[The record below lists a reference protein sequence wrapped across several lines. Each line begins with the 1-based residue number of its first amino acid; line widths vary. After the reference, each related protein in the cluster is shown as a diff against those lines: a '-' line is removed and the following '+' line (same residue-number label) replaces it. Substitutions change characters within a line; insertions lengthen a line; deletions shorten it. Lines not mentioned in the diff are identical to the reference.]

1 MNSFTNFVAKN
12 TMPVF
17 LIFLTVTGCINSS
30 NLNSNYN
37 DDSTTDV
44 NWSLI
49 DSIDINQINSDLVN
63 GKPTVDIGIYFPSN
77 LDSTFTKVTFN
88 KMIESFL
95 FAKEIFK
102 PTDVQLNLLFAKT
115 GNINSKYLSIQANEV
130 PGIPDTEYVNLYEN
144 SKRHPSIPTTH
155 AINAFKSIVEK
166 DINNSRTIYL
176 IALQDVFY
184 PFLTLAEGRNWMMKT
199 VRTGGL
205 SFPSYS
211 YVDQIPKELRGV
223 ITITNLSTEE
233 RFRKTIAH
241 ELGHKLIN
249 VSHEY
254 NDVNPGFEVF
264 AEGGLMLYG
273 SGEDI
278 PSGKEGRWHLERL
291 HLSPYL
297 YKVDESGNKIWNDDY
312 KEAGHY
318 YDPIYDNYVI
328 HFLPE
333 PPINDDW

>member
-1 MNSFTNFVAKN
+1 MESIKN
-12 TMPVF
+12 LVINKTMPVLLMF
-17 LIFLTVTGCINSS
+17 LMAMGCTNSS
-30 NLNSNYN
+30 NTFNYN
-37 DDSTTDV
+37 ADSTPIV
-44 NWSLI
+44 NWSQI
-49 DSIDINQINSDLVN
+49 DSIDINEINSDLVK

-88 KMIESFL
+88 KMIESFF

-102 PTDVQLNLLFAKT
+102 PTGVQLNLIFAKT
-115 GNINSKYLSIQANEV
+115 GNINSSYLSIQANEV
-130 PGIPDTEYVNLYEN
+130 PGIPDTEYVNLYDN
-144 SKRHPSIPTTH
+144 SRRHPSIPTNH
-155 AINAFKSIVEK
+155 AINAFRSIIEE

-176 IALQDVFY
+176 VALQDVFY
-184 PFLTLAEGRNWMMKT
+184 PYLTLAEGRNWMMKT

-211 YVDQIPKELRGV
+211 YIDQIPKDLRGI
-223 ITITNLSTEE
+223 ITITNLSTED
-233 RFRKTIAH
+233 RYRKTIAH

-254 NDVNPGFEVF
+254 NDINPGFEVF

-278 PSGKEGRWHLERL
+278 PTGKEGRWHLERL
-291 HLSPYL
+291 LLSPYL
-297 YKVDESGNKIWNDDY
+297 YKVDERGNKIWNNDY

-333 PPINDDW
+333 PQINDDW

>member
-1 MNSFTNFVAKN
+1 MKSIKNFLNNK
-12 TMPVF
+12 TMPVLLMF
-17 LIFLTVTGCINSS
+17 LMATGCTNSS
-30 NLNSNYN
+30 NTFNYN
-37 DDSTTDV
+37 ADSTPIV
-44 NWSLI
+44 NWSRI
-49 DSIDINQINSDLVN
+49 DSIDINEINSDLVK

-88 KMIESFL
+88 KMIESFF

-102 PTDVQLNLLFAKT
+102 PTGVQLNLIFAKT
-115 GNINSKYLSIQANEV
+115 GNINSSYLSIQANEV
-130 PGIPDTEYVNLYEN
+130 PGIPDTEYVNLYDN
-144 SKRHPSIPTTH
+144 SRRHPSIPTNH
-155 AINAFKSIVEK
+155 AINAFRSIIEE

-176 IALQDVFY
+176 VALQDVFY
-184 PFLTLAEGRNWMMKT
+184 PYLTLAEGRNWMMKT

-211 YVDQIPKELRGV
+211 YIDQIPKDLRGI
-223 ITITNLSTEE
+223 ITITNLSTED
-233 RFRKTIAH
+233 RYRKTIAH

-254 NDVNPGFEVF
+254 NDINPGFEVF

-278 PSGKEGRWHLERL
+278 PTGKEGRWHLERL
-291 HLSPYL
+291 LLSPYL
-297 YKVDESGNKIWNDDY
+297 YKVDERGNKIWNNDY

-333 PPINDDW
+333 PQINDDW

>member
-1 MNSFTNFVAKN
+1 MKSIKKLVINK
-12 TMPVF
+12 TMPALLMF
-17 LIFLTVTGCINSS
+17 LMATGCTNSS
-30 NLNSNYN
+30 NTFNYN
-37 DDSTTDV
+37 ADSTPIV
-44 NWSLI
+44 NWSRI
-49 DSIDINQINSDLVN
+49 DSIDINEINSDLVK

-88 KMIESFL
+88 KMIESFF

-102 PTDVQLNLLFAKT
+102 PTGVQLNLIFTKT
-115 GNINSKYLSIQANEV
+115 GNINSSYLSIQANEV
-130 PGIPDTEYVNLYEN
+130 PGIPDTEYVNLYDN
-144 SKRHPSIPTTH
+144 SRRHPSIPTNH
-155 AINAFKSIVEK
+155 AINAFRSIIEE

-184 PFLTLAEGRNWMMKT
+184 PYLTLAEGRNWMMKT

-211 YVDQIPKELRGV
+211 YIDQIPKDLRGI
-223 ITITNLSTEE
+223 ITITNLSTED
-233 RFRKTIAH
+233 RYRKTIAH

-254 NDVNPGFEVF
+254 NDINPGFEVF

-278 PSGKEGRWHLERL
+278 PTGKEGRWHLERL
-291 HLSPYL
+291 LLSPYL
-297 YKVDESGNKIWNDDY
+297 YKVDERGNKIWNNDY

-333 PPINDDW
+333 PQINDDW

>member
-1 MNSFTNFVAKN
+1 MKSIKNFLNNK
-12 TMPVF
+12 TMPVLLMF
-17 LIFLTVTGCINSS
+17 LMATGCTNSS
-30 NLNSNYN
+30 NTFNYN
-37 DDSTTDV
+37 ADSTPIV
-44 NWSLI
+44 NWSRI
-49 DSIDINQINSDLVN
+49 DSIDINEINSDLVK

-88 KMIESFL
+88 KMIESFF

-102 PTDVQLNLLFAKT
+102 PTGVQLNLIFAKT
-115 GNINSKYLSIQANEV
+115 GNINSSYLSIQANEV
-130 PGIPDTEYVNLYEN
+130 PGIPDTEYVNLYDN
-144 SKRHPSIPTTH
+144 SRRHPSIPTNH
-155 AINAFKSIVEK
+155 AINAFRSIIEE

-176 IALQDVFY
+176 VALQDVFY
-184 PFLTLAEGRNWMMKT
+184 PYLTLAEGRNWMMKT

-211 YVDQIPKELRGV
+211 YIDQIPKDLRGI
-223 ITITNLSTEE
+223 ITITNLSTED
-233 RFRKTIAH
+233 RYRKTIAH

-254 NDVNPGFEVF
+254 NDINPGFEVF

-278 PSGKEGRWHLERL
+278 PTGKEGRWHLERL
-291 HLSPYL
+291 QLSPYL
-297 YKVDESGNKIWNDDY
+297 YKVDDRGNKIWNNDY

-333 PPINDDW
+333 PQINDDW

>member
-1 MNSFTNFVAKN
+1 MKSIKN
-12 TMPVF
+12 F
-17 LIFLTVTGCINSS
+17 LINKAMSVLLMFLMATGCTNSS
-30 NLNSNYN
+30 NTFNYN
-37 DDSTTDV
+37 ADSTPIV
-44 NWSLI
+44 NWSRI
-49 DSIDINQINSDLVN
+49 DSIDINEINSDLVK

-88 KMIESFL
+88 KMIESFF

-102 PTDVQLNLLFAKT
+102 PTGVQLNLIFAKT
-115 GNINSKYLSIQANEV
+115 GNINSSYLSIQANEV
-130 PGIPDTEYVNLYEN
+130 PGIPDTEYVNLYDN
-144 SKRHPSIPTTH
+144 SRRHPSIPTNH
-155 AINAFKSIVEK
+155 AINAFRSIIEE

-184 PFLTLAEGRNWMMKT
+184 PYLTLAEGRNWMMKT

-211 YVDQIPKELRGV
+211 YIDQIPKDLRGI
-223 ITITNLSTEE
+223 ITITNLSRED
-233 RFRKTIAH
+233 RYRKTIAH

-254 NDVNPGFEVF
+254 NDINPGFEVF

-278 PSGKEGRWHLERL
+278 PTGKEGRWHLERL
-291 HLSPYL
+291 QLSPYL
-297 YKVDESGNKIWNDDY
+297 YKVDDRGNKIWNNDY

-333 PPINDDW
+333 PQINDDW

>member
-1 MNSFTNFVAKN
+1 
-12 TMPVF
+12 
-17 LIFLTVTGCINSS
+17 LI
-30 NLNSNYN
+30 
-37 DDSTTDV
+37 
-44 NWSLI
+44 
-49 DSIDINQINSDLVN
+49 
-63 GKPTVDIGIYFPSN
+63 
-77 LDSTFTKVTFN
+77 
-88 KMIESFL
+88 
-95 FAKEIFK
+95 
-102 PTDVQLNLLFAKT
+102 FAKT
-115 GNINSKYLSIQANEV
+115 GNINSSYLSIQANEV
-130 PGIPDTEYVNLYEN
+130 PGIPDTEYVNLYDN
-144 SKRHPSIPTTH
+144 SRRHPSIPTNH
-155 AINAFKSIVEK
+155 AINAFRSIIEE

-184 PFLTLAEGRNWMMKT
+184 PYLTLAEGRNWMMKT

-211 YVDQIPKELRGV
+211 YIDQIPKDLRGI
-223 ITITNLSTEE
+223 ITITNLSTED
-233 RFRKTIAH
+233 RYRKTIAH

-254 NDVNPGFEVF
+254 NDINPGFEVF

-278 PSGKEGRWHLERL
+278 PTGKEGRWHLERL
-291 HLSPYL
+291 LLSPYL
-297 YKVDESGNKIWNDDY
+297 YKVDERGNKIWNNDY

-333 PPINDDW
+333 PQINDDW

>member
-1 MNSFTNFVAKN
+1 MKSIKN
-12 TMPVF
+12 F
-17 LIFLTVTGCINSS
+17 LINKAMSVLLMFLMATGCTNSS
-30 NLNSNYN
+30 NTFNYN
-37 DDSTTDV
+37 ADSTPIV
-44 NWSLI
+44 NWSRI
-49 DSIDINQINSDLVN
+49 DSIDINEINSDLVK

-88 KMIESFL
+88 KMIESFF

-102 PTDVQLNLLFAKT
+102 PTGVQLNLIFAKT
-115 GNINSKYLSIQANEV
+115 GNINSSYLSIQANEV
-130 PGIPDTEYVNLYEN
+130 PGIPDTEYVNLYDN
-144 SKRHPSIPTTH
+144 SRRHPSIPTNH
-155 AINAFKSIVEK
+155 AINAFRSIIEEDV
-166 DINNSRTIYL
+166 NNSRTIYL

-184 PFLTLAEGRNWMMKT
+184 PYLTLAEGRNWMMKT

-211 YVDQIPKELRGV
+211 YIDQIPKDLRGI
-223 ITITNLSTEE
+223 ITITNLSTED
-233 RFRKTIAH
+233 RYRKTIAH

-254 NDVNPGFEVF
+254 NDINPGFEVF

-278 PSGKEGRWHLERL
+278 PTGKEGRWHLERL
-291 HLSPYL
+291 QLSPYL
-297 YKVDESGNKIWNDDY
+297 YKVDDRGNKIWNNDY

-333 PPINDDW
+333 PQINDDW

>member
-1 MNSFTNFVAKN
+1 MESIKN
-12 TMPVF
+12 LVINKTMPVLLMF
-17 LIFLTVTGCINSS
+17 LMATGCTNSS
-30 NLNSNYN
+30 NTFNYN
-37 DDSTTDV
+37 ADSTPIV
-44 NWSLI
+44 NWSRI
-49 DSIDINQINSDLVN
+49 DSIDINEINSDLVK

-88 KMIESFL
+88 KMIESFF

-102 PTDVQLNLLFAKT
+102 PTGVQLNLIFTKT
-115 GNINSKYLSIQANEV
+115 GNINSSYLSIQANEV
-130 PGIPDTEYVNLYEN
+130 PGIPDTEYVNLYDN
-144 SKRHPSIPTTH
+144 SRRHPSIPTNH
-155 AINAFKSIVEK
+155 AINAFRSIIEE

-184 PFLTLAEGRNWMMKT
+184 PYLTLAEGRNWMMKT

-211 YVDQIPKELRGV
+211 YIDQIPKDLRGI
-223 ITITNLSTEE
+223 ITITNLSTED
-233 RFRKTIAH
+233 RYRKTIAH

-254 NDVNPGFEVF
+254 NDINPGFEVF

-278 PSGKEGRWHLERL
+278 PTGKEGRWHLERL
-291 HLSPYL
+291 LLSPYL
-297 YKVDESGNKIWNDDY
+297 YKVDERGNKIWNNDY

-333 PPINDDW
+333 PQINDDW

>member
-1 MNSFTNFVAKN
+1 MKSIKKLVINK
-12 TMPVF
+12 TMPALLMF
-17 LIFLTVTGCINSS
+17 LMATGCTNSS
-30 NLNSNYN
+30 NTFNYN
-37 DDSTTDV
+37 ADSTPIV
-44 NWSLI
+44 NWSRI
-49 DSIDINQINSDLVN
+49 DSIDINEINSDLVK

-88 KMIESFL
+88 KMIESFF

-102 PTDVQLNLLFAKT
+102 PTGVQLNLIFAKT
-115 GNINSKYLSIQANEV
+115 GNINSSYLSIQANEV
-130 PGIPDTEYVNLYEN
+130 PGIPDTEYVNLYDN
-144 SKRHPSIPTTH
+144 SRRHPSIPTNH
-155 AINAFKSIVEK
+155 AINAFRSIIEE

-184 PFLTLAEGRNWMMKT
+184 PYLTLAEGRNWMMKT

-211 YVDQIPKELRGV
+211 YIDQIPKDLRGI
-223 ITITNLSTEE
+223 ITITNLSTED
-233 RFRKTIAH
+233 RYRKTIAH

-254 NDVNPGFEVF
+254 NDINPGFEVF

-278 PSGKEGRWHLERL
+278 PTGKEGRWHLERL
-291 HLSPYL
+291 LLSPYL
-297 YKVDESGNKIWNDDY
+297 YKVDERGNKIWNNDY

-318 YDPIYDNYVI
+318 YDPIYDNFVI

>member
-1 MNSFTNFVAKN
+1 MKSIKNFVINK
-12 TMPVF
+12 TMPVLLMF
-17 LIFLTVTGCINSS
+17 LMATGCTNSS
-30 NLNSNYN
+30 NTFNYN
-37 DDSTTDV
+37 ADSTPIV
-44 NWSLI
+44 NWSRI
-49 DSIDINQINSDLVN
+49 DSIDINEINSDLVK

-88 KMIESFL
+88 KMIESFF

-102 PTDVQLNLLFAKT
+102 PTGVQLNLIFAKT
-115 GNINSKYLSIQANEV
+115 GNINSSYLSIQANEV
-130 PGIPDTEYVNLYEN
+130 PGIPDTEYVNLYDN
-144 SKRHPSIPTTH
+144 SRRHPSIPTNH
-155 AINAFKSIVEK
+155 AINAFRSIIEE

-184 PFLTLAEGRNWMMKT
+184 PYLTLAEGRNWMMKT

-211 YVDQIPKELRGV
+211 YIDQIPKDLRGI
-223 ITITNLSTEE
+223 ITITNLSRED
-233 RFRKTIAH
+233 RYRKTIAH

-254 NDVNPGFEVF
+254 NDINPGFEVF

-278 PSGKEGRWHLERL
+278 PTGKEGRWHLERL
-291 HLSPYL
+291 LLSPYL
-297 YKVDESGNKIWNDDY
+297 YKVDERGNKIWNNDY

>member
-1 MNSFTNFVAKN
+1 MKSIKKLVINK
-12 TMPVF
+12 TMPALLMF
-17 LIFLTVTGCINSS
+17 LMATGCTNSS
-30 NLNSNYN
+30 NTFNYN
-37 DDSTTDV
+37 ADSTPIV
-44 NWSLI
+44 NWSRI
-49 DSIDINQINSDLVN
+49 DSIDINEINSDLVK

-88 KMIESFL
+88 KMIESFF

-102 PTDVQLNLLFAKT
+102 PTGVQLNLIFAKT
-115 GNINSKYLSIQANEV
+115 GNINSSYLSIQANEV
-130 PGIPDTEYVNLYEN
+130 PGIPDTEYVNLYDN
-144 SKRHPSIPTTH
+144 SRRHPSIPTNH
-155 AINAFKSIVEK
+155 AINAFRSIIEE

-176 IALQDVFY
+176 VALQDVFY
-184 PFLTLAEGRNWMMKT
+184 PYLTLAEGRNWMMKT

-211 YVDQIPKELRGV
+211 YIDQIPKDLRGI
-223 ITITNLSTEE
+223 ITITNLSRED
-233 RFRKTIAH
+233 RYRKTIAH

-254 NDVNPGFEVF
+254 NDINPGFEVF

-278 PSGKEGRWHLERL
+278 PTGKEGRWHLERL
-291 HLSPYL
+291 LLSPYL
-297 YKVDESGNKIWNDDY
+297 YKVDERGNKIWNNDY

>member
-1 MNSFTNFVAKN
+1 MENIKN
-12 TMPVF
+12 LVNNKTIPVLLMF
-17 LIFLTVTGCINSS
+17 LMATGCTNSS
-30 NLNSNYN
+30 NTFNYN
-37 DDSTTDV
+37 ADSTPIV
-44 NWSLI
+44 NWSRI
-49 DSIDINQINSDLVN
+49 DSIDINEINSDLVK

-88 KMIESFL
+88 KMIESFF

-102 PTDVQLNLLFAKT
+102 PTGVQLNLIFAKT
-115 GNINSKYLSIQANEV
+115 GNINSSYLSIQSNEV
-130 PGIPDTEYVNLYEN
+130 PGIPDTEYVNLYVN
-144 SKRHPSIPTTH
+144 SRRHPSIPTNH
-155 AINAFKSIVEK
+155 AINAFRSVIEE

-176 IALQDVFY
+176 VALQDVFY
-184 PFLTLAEGRNWMMKT
+184 PYLTLAEGRNWMMKT

-211 YVDQIPKELRGV
+211 YIDQIPKDLRGI
-223 ITITNLSTEE
+223 ITITNLSTED
-233 RFRKTIAH
+233 RYRKTIAH

-254 NDVNPGFEVF
+254 NDINPGFEVF

-278 PSGKEGRWHLERL
+278 PAGKEGRWHLERL
-291 HLSPYL
+291 LLSPYL
-297 YKVDESGNKIWNDDY
+297 YKVDERGNKIWNNDY

-333 PPINDDW
+333 PQINDDW

>member
-1 MNSFTNFVAKN
+1 MESIKN
-12 TMPVF
+12 LVINKTMPVLLMF
-17 LIFLTVTGCINSS
+17 LMAMGCTNSS
-30 NLNSNYN
+30 NTFNYN
-37 DDSTTDV
+37 TDSTPIV
-44 NWSLI
+44 NWSRI
-49 DSIDINQINSDLVN
+49 DSIDINEINSDLVK

-88 KMIESFL
+88 KMIESFF

-102 PTDVQLNLLFAKT
+102 PTGVQLNLIFAKT
-115 GNINSKYLSIQANEV
+115 GNINSSYLSIQANEV
-130 PGIPDTEYVNLYEN
+130 PGIPDTEYVNLYDN
-144 SKRHPSIPTTH
+144 SRRHPSIPTNH
-155 AINAFKSIVEK
+155 AINAFRSIIEE

-184 PFLTLAEGRNWMMKT
+184 PYLTLAEGRNWMMKT

-211 YVDQIPKELRGV
+211 YIDQIPKDLRGI
-223 ITITNLSTEE
+223 ITITNLSTED
-233 RFRKTIAH
+233 RYRKTIAH

-254 NDVNPGFEVF
+254 NDINPGFEVF

-278 PSGKEGRWHLERL
+278 PTGKEGRWHLERL
-291 HLSPYL
+291 LLSPYL
-297 YKVDESGNKIWNDDY
+297 YKVDERGNKIWNNDY

-333 PPINDDW
+333 PQINDDW

>member
-1 MNSFTNFVAKN
+1 MKSIKNFVINK
-12 TMPVF
+12 TMPVLLMF
-17 LIFLTVTGCINSS
+17 LMATGCTNSS
-30 NLNSNYN
+30 NTFNYN
-37 DDSTTDV
+37 ADSTPIV
-44 NWSLI
+44 NWSRI
-49 DSIDINQINSDLVN
+49 DSIDINEINSDLVK

-88 KMIESFL
+88 KMIESFF

-102 PTDVQLNLLFAKT
+102 PTGVQLNLIFAKT
-115 GNINSKYLSIQANEV
+115 GNINSSYLSIQANEV
-130 PGIPDTEYVNLYEN
+130 PGIPDTEYVNLYDN
-144 SKRHPSIPTTH
+144 SRRHPSIPTNH
-155 AINAFKSIVEK
+155 AINAFRSIIEE

-176 IALQDVFY
+176 VALQDVFY
-184 PFLTLAEGRNWMMKT
+184 PYLTLAEGRNWMMKT

-211 YVDQIPKELRGV
+211 YIDQIPKDLRGI
-223 ITITNLSTEE
+223 ITITNLSTED
-233 RFRKTIAH
+233 RYRKTIAH

-254 NDVNPGFEVF
+254 NDINPGFEVF

-278 PSGKEGRWHLERL
+278 PTGKEGRWHLERL
-291 HLSPYL
+291 LLSPYL
-297 YKVDESGNKIWNDDY
+297 YKVDERGNKIWNNDY

-333 PPINDDW
+333 PQINDDW

>member
-1 MNSFTNFVAKN
+1 MKSIRNIVVKK
-12 TMPVF
+12 TMPVLLVF
-17 LIFLTVTGCINSS
+17 LYVTGCTNSYNLSS
-30 NLNSNYN
+30 NHNA
-37 DDSTTDV
+37 DSKPNV
-44 NWSLI
+44 NWRHI
-49 DSIDINQINSDLVN
+49 DSIDTNEINSDLVN

-77 LDSTFTKVTFN
+77 LDSTFTRVTLN

-95 FAKEIFK
+95 FAKKIFR

-115 GNINSKYLSIQANEV
+115 GNVNSSYLSIQANEV
-130 PGIPDTEYVNLYEN
+130 PGIPETEYVNLYEN
-144 SKRHPSIPTTH
+144 SRRHPSIPTTH
-155 AINAFKSIVEK
+155 ALDAFRSIIEI
-166 DINNSRTIYL
+166 DTNNSRTIYL

-184 PFLTLAEGRNWMMKT
+184 PYLTLSEGRNWMMKT

-297 YKVDESGNKIWNDDY
+297 YKIDESGSKIWNDDY
-312 KEAGHY
+312 EEAGHY
-318 YDPIYDNYVI
+318 YDPIYDNNVI

-333 PPINDDW
+333 PQINDDW

>member
-1 MNSFTNFVAKN
+1 MKSIKKLVINK
-12 TMPVF
+12 TMPALLMF
-17 LIFLTVTGCINSS
+17 LMATGCTNSS
-30 NLNSNYN
+30 NTFNYN
-37 DDSTTDV
+37 ADSTPIV
-44 NWSLI
+44 NWSRI
-49 DSIDINQINSDLVN
+49 DSIDINEINSDLVK

-88 KMIESFL
+88 KMIESFF

-102 PTDVQLNLLFAKT
+102 PTGVQLNLIFTKT
-115 GNINSKYLSIQANEV
+115 GNINSSYLSIQANEV
-130 PGIPDTEYVNLYEN
+130 PGIPDTEYVNLYDN
-144 SKRHPSIPTTH
+144 SRRHPSIPTNH
-155 AINAFKSIVEK
+155 AINAFRSIIEE

-184 PFLTLAEGRNWMMKT
+184 PYLTLAEGRNWMMKT

-211 YVDQIPKELRGV
+211 YIDQIPKDLRGI
-223 ITITNLSTEE
+223 ITITNLSRED
-233 RFRKTIAH
+233 RYRKTIAH

-254 NDVNPGFEVF
+254 NDINPGFEVF

-278 PSGKEGRWHLERL
+278 PTGKEGRWHLERL
-291 HLSPYL
+291 LLSPYL
-297 YKVDESGNKIWNDDY
+297 YKVDERGNKIWNNDY

-333 PPINDDW
+333 PQINDDW

>member
-1 MNSFTNFVAKN
+1 VK
-12 TMPVF
+12 
-17 LIFLTVTGCINSS
+17 
-30 NLNSNYN
+30 
-37 DDSTTDV
+37 
-44 NWSLI
+44 
-49 DSIDINQINSDLVN
+49 

-88 KMIESFL
+88 KMIESFF

-102 PTDVQLNLLFAKT
+102 PTGVQLNLIFAKT
-115 GNINSKYLSIQANEV
+115 GNINSSYLSIQANEV
-130 PGIPDTEYVNLYEN
+130 PGIPDTEYVNLYDN
-144 SKRHPSIPTTH
+144 SRRHPSIPTNH
-155 AINAFKSIVEK
+155 AINAFRSIIEE

-176 IALQDVFY
+176 VALQDVFY
-184 PFLTLAEGRNWMMKT
+184 PYLTLAEGRNWMMKT

-211 YVDQIPKELRGV
+211 YIDQIPKDLRGI
-223 ITITNLSTEE
+223 ITITNLSRED
-233 RFRKTIAH
+233 RYRKTIAH

-254 NDVNPGFEVF
+254 NDINPGFEVF

-278 PSGKEGRWHLERL
+278 PAGKEGRWHLERL
-291 HLSPYL
+291 LLSPYL
-297 YKVDESGNKIWNDDY
+297 YKVDERGNKIWNNDY

-333 PPINDDW
+333 PQINDDW

>member
-1 MNSFTNFVAKN
+1 MSSPVIIDGVSLSVDDVKYSAPKMNASGGKSIGVLNATSNKGLYLELPAMMQWGIKDWEGNQKYNMTITARGLIEERNGGTISNFSNPYIVNVKN
-12 TMPVF
+12 NLLEINSLVF
-17 LIFLTVTGCINSS
+17 LIFLMVPGCINSS
-30 NLNSNYN
+30 NLTSNYN
-37 DDSTTDV
+37 DDSSTDV

-115 GNINSKYLSIQANEV
+115 GNINSKYLSIQVNEV

-155 AINAFKSIVEK
+155 AINAFKSIIEK

-184 PFLTLAEGRNWMMKT
+184 PF
-199 VRTGGL
+199 
-205 SFPSYS
+205 
-211 YVDQIPKELRGV
+211 
-223 ITITNLSTEE
+223 ST
-233 RFRKTIAH
+233 F
-241 ELGHKLIN
+241 G
-249 VSHEY
+249 
-254 NDVNPGFEVF
+254 
-264 AEGGLMLYG
+264 
-273 SGEDI
+273 
-278 PSGKEGRWHLERL
+278 
-291 HLSPYL
+291 
-297 YKVDESGNKIWNDDY
+297 
-312 KEAGHY
+312 
-318 YDPIYDNYVI
+318 
-328 HFLPE
+328 
-333 PPINDDW
+333 

>member
-1 MNSFTNFVAKN
+1 MKSIKN
-12 TMPVF
+12 F
-17 LIFLTVTGCINSS
+17 LINKATSVLLMFLMATGCTNSS
-30 NLNSNYN
+30 NTFNYN
-37 DDSTTDV
+37 ADSTPIV
-44 NWSLI
+44 NWSRI
-49 DSIDINQINSDLVN
+49 DSIDINEINSDLVK

-88 KMIESFL
+88 KMIESFF

-102 PTDVQLNLLFAKT
+102 PTGVQLNLIFAKT
-115 GNINSKYLSIQANEV
+115 GNINSSYLSIQANEV
-130 PGIPDTEYVNLYEN
+130 PGIPDTEYVNLYDN
-144 SKRHPSIPTTH
+144 SRRHPSIPTNH
-155 AINAFKSIVEK
+155 AINAFRSIIEEDV
-166 DINNSRTIYL
+166 NNSRTIYL

-184 PFLTLAEGRNWMMKT
+184 PYLTLAEGRNWMMKT

-211 YVDQIPKELRGV
+211 YIDQIPKDLRGI
-223 ITITNLSTEE
+223 ITITNLSTED
-233 RFRKTIAH
+233 RYRKTIAH

-254 NDVNPGFEVF
+254 NDINPGFEVF

-278 PSGKEGRWHLERL
+278 PTGKEGRWHLERL
-291 HLSPYL
+291 QLSPYL
-297 YKVDESGNKIWNDDY
+297 YKVDDRGNKIWNNDY

-333 PPINDDW
+333 PQINDDW

>member
-1 MNSFTNFVAKN
+1 MKSIKN
-12 TMPVF
+12 F
-17 LIFLTVTGCINSS
+17 LINKAMSVLLMFLMATGCTNSS
-30 NLNSNYN
+30 NTFNYN
-37 DDSTTDV
+37 ADSTPIV
-44 NWSLI
+44 NWSRI
-49 DSIDINQINSDLVN
+49 DSIDINEINSDLVK

-88 KMIESFL
+88 KMIESFF

-102 PTDVQLNLLFAKT
+102 PTGVQLNLIFAKT
-115 GNINSKYLSIQANEV
+115 GNINSSYLSIQANEV
-130 PGIPDTEYVNLYEN
+130 PGIPDTEYVNLYDN
-144 SKRHPSIPTTH
+144 SRRHPSIPTNH
-155 AINAFKSIVEK
+155 AINAFRSIIEEDV
-166 DINNSRTIYL
+166 NNSRTIYL

-184 PFLTLAEGRNWMMKT
+184 PYLTLAEGRNWMMKT

-211 YVDQIPKELRGV
+211 YIDQIPKDLRGI
-223 ITITNLSTEE
+223 ITITNLSTED
-233 RFRKTIAH
+233 RYRKTIAH

-254 NDVNPGFEVF
+254 NDINPGFEVF

-278 PSGKEGRWHLERL
+278 PTGREGRWHLERL
-291 HLSPYL
+291 QLSPYL
-297 YKVDESGNKIWNDDY
+297 YKVDDRGNKIWNNDY

-333 PPINDDW
+333 PQINDDW

>member
-1 MNSFTNFVAKN
+1 MKSIKKLVINK
-12 TMPVF
+12 TMPALLMF
-17 LIFLTVTGCINSS
+17 LMATGCTNSS
-30 NLNSNYN
+30 NTFNYN
-37 DDSTTDV
+37 ADSTPIV
-44 NWSLI
+44 NWSRI
-49 DSIDINQINSDLVN
+49 DSIDINEINSDLVK

-88 KMIESFL
+88 KMIESFF

-102 PTDVQLNLLFAKT
+102 PTGVQLNLIFAKT
-115 GNINSKYLSIQANEV
+115 GNINSSYLSIQANEV

-144 SKRHPSIPTTH
+144 SRRHPSIPTTH
-155 AINAFKSIVEK
+155 AINAFRSIVEK

-184 PFLTLAEGRNWMMKT
+184 PYLTLAEGRNWMMKT

-211 YVDQIPKELRGV
+211 YIDQIPKDLRGI
-223 ITITNLSTEE
+223 ITITNLSTED
-233 RFRKTIAH
+233 RYRKTIAH

-254 NDVNPGFEVF
+254 NDINPGFEVF

-278 PSGKEGRWHLERL
+278 PTGKEGRWHLERL
-291 HLSPYL
+291 LLSPYL
-297 YKVDESGNKIWNDDY
+297 YKVDERGNKIWNNDY

-333 PPINDDW
+333 PQINDDW

>member
-1 MNSFTNFVAKN
+1 MKSIKKLVINK
-12 TMPVF
+12 TMPALLMF
-17 LIFLTVTGCINSS
+17 LMATGCTNSS
-30 NLNSNYN
+30 NTFNYN
-37 DDSTTDV
+37 ADSTPIV
-44 NWSLI
+44 NWSRI
-49 DSIDINQINSDLVN
+49 DSIDINEINSDLVK

-88 KMIESFL
+88 KMIESFF

-102 PTDVQLNLLFAKT
+102 PTGVQLNLIFAKT
-115 GNINSKYLSIQANEV
+115 GNINSSYLSIQANEV
-130 PGIPDTEYVNLYEN
+130 PGIPDTEYVNLYDN
-144 SKRHPSIPTTH
+144 SRRHPSIPTNH
-155 AINAFKSIVEK
+155 AINAFRSIIEE

-184 PFLTLAEGRNWMMKT
+184 PYLTLAEGRNWMMKT

-211 YVDQIPKELRGV
+211 YIDQIPKDLRGI
-223 ITITNLSTEE
+223 ITITNLSTED
-233 RFRKTIAH
+233 RYRKTIAH

-254 NDVNPGFEVF
+254 NDINPGFEVF

-278 PSGKEGRWHLERL
+278 PTGKEGRWHLERL
-291 HLSPYL
+291 LLSPYL
-297 YKVDESGNKIWNDDY
+297 YKVDERGNKIWNNDY

>member
-1 MNSFTNFVAKN
+1 MKSIKNFLNNK
-12 TMPVF
+12 TMPVLLMF
-17 LIFLTVTGCINSS
+17 LMATGCTNSS
-30 NLNSNYN
+30 NTFNYN
-37 DDSTTDV
+37 ADSTPIV
-44 NWSLI
+44 NWSRI
-49 DSIDINQINSDLVN
+49 DSIDINEINSDLVK

-88 KMIESFL
+88 KMIESFF

-102 PTDVQLNLLFAKT
+102 PTGVQLNLIFAKT
-115 GNINSKYLSIQANEV
+115 GNINSSYLSIQANEV
-130 PGIPDTEYVNLYEN
+130 PGIPDTEYVNLYDN
-144 SKRHPSIPTTH
+144 SRRHPSIPTNH
-155 AINAFKSIVEK
+155 AINAFRSIIEE

-176 IALQDVFY
+176 VALQDVFY
-184 PFLTLAEGRNWMMKT
+184 PYLTLAEGRNWMMKT

-211 YVDQIPKELRGV
+211 YIDQIPKDLRGI
-223 ITITNLSTEE
+223 ITITNLSRED
-233 RFRKTIAH
+233 RYRKTIAH

-254 NDVNPGFEVF
+254 NDINPGFEVF

-278 PSGKEGRWHLERL
+278 PAGKEGRWHLERL
-291 HLSPYL
+291 LLSPYL
-297 YKVDESGNKIWNDDY
+297 YKVDERGNKIWNNDY

-333 PPINDDW
+333 PQINDDW

>member
-1 MNSFTNFVAKN
+1 MKSIKKLVINK
-12 TMPVF
+12 TMPALLMF
-17 LIFLTVTGCINSS
+17 LMATGCTNSS
-30 NLNSNYN
+30 NTFNYN
-37 DDSTTDV
+37 ADSTPIV
-44 NWSLI
+44 NWSRI
-49 DSIDINQINSDLVN
+49 DSIDINEINSDLVK

-88 KMIESFL
+88 KMIESFF

-102 PTDVQLNLLFAKT
+102 PTGVQLNLIFAKT
-115 GNINSKYLSIQANEV
+115 GNINSSYLSIQANEV
-130 PGIPDTEYVNLYEN
+130 PGIPDTEYVNLYDN
-144 SKRHPSIPTTH
+144 SRRHPSIPTNH
-155 AINAFKSIVEK
+155 AINAFRSIIEE

-176 IALQDVFY
+176 VALQDVFY
-184 PFLTLAEGRNWMMKT
+184 PYLTLAEGRNWMMKT

-211 YVDQIPKELRGV
+211 YIDQIPKDLRGI
-223 ITITNLSTEE
+223 ITITNLSRED
-233 RFRKTIAH
+233 RYRKTIAH

-254 NDVNPGFEVF
+254 NDINPGFEVF

-278 PSGKEGRWHLERL
+278 PTGKEGRWHLERL
-291 HLSPYL
+291 LLSPYL
-297 YKVDESGNKIWNDDY
+297 YKVDERGNKIWNNDY

-333 PPINDDW
+333 PQINDDW

>member
-1 MNSFTNFVAKN
+1 MKSIKN
-12 TMPVF
+12 F
-17 LIFLTVTGCINSS
+17 LINKAMSVLLMFLMATGCTNTS
-30 NLNSNYN
+30 NTFNYN
-37 DDSTTDV
+37 ADSTPIV
-44 NWSLI
+44 NWSRI
-49 DSIDINQINSDLVN
+49 DSIDINEINSDLVK

-88 KMIESFL
+88 KMIESFF

-102 PTDVQLNLLFAKT
+102 PTGVQLNLIFAKT
-115 GNINSKYLSIQANEV
+115 GNINSSYLSIQANEV
-130 PGIPDTEYVNLYEN
+130 PGIPDTEYVNLYDN
-144 SKRHPSIPTTH
+144 SRRHPSIPTNH
-155 AINAFKSIVEK
+155 AINAFRSIIEE

-184 PFLTLAEGRNWMMKT
+184 PYLTLAEGRNWMMKT

-211 YVDQIPKELRGV
+211 YIDQIPKDLRGI
-223 ITITNLSTEE
+223 ITITNLSTED
-233 RFRKTIAH
+233 RYRKTIAH

-254 NDVNPGFEVF
+254 NDINPGFEVF

-278 PSGKEGRWHLERL
+278 PTGKEGRWHLERL
-291 HLSPYL
+291 QLSPYL
-297 YKVDESGNKIWNDDY
+297 YKVDDRGNKIWNNDY

-333 PPINDDW
+333 PQINDDW

>member
-1 MNSFTNFVAKN
+1 MKSIKKLVINK
-12 TMPVF
+12 TMPALLMF
-17 LIFLTVTGCINSS
+17 LMATGCTNSS
-30 NLNSNYN
+30 NTFNYN
-37 DDSTTDV
+37 ADSTPIV
-44 NWSLI
+44 NWSRI
-49 DSIDINQINSDLVN
+49 DSIDINEINSDLVK

-88 KMIESFL
+88 KMIESFF

-102 PTDVQLNLLFAKT
+102 PTGVQLNLIFTKT
-115 GNINSKYLSIQANEV
+115 GNINSSYLSIQANEV
-130 PGIPDTEYVNLYEN
+130 PGIPDTEYVNLYDN
-144 SKRHPSIPTTH
+144 SRRHPSIPTNH
-155 AINAFKSIVEK
+155 AINAFRSIIEE

-184 PFLTLAEGRNWMMKT
+184 PYLTLAEGRNWMMKT

-211 YVDQIPKELRGV
+211 YIDQIPKDLRGI
-223 ITITNLSTEE
+223 ITITNLSTED
-233 RFRKTIAH
+233 RYRKTIAH

-254 NDVNPGFEVF
+254 NDINPGFEVF

-278 PSGKEGRWHLERL
+278 PTGKEGRWHLERL
-291 HLSPYL
+291 LLSPYL
-297 YKVDESGNKIWNDDY
+297 YKVDERGNKIWNNDY

>member
-1 MNSFTNFVAKN
+1 
-12 TMPVF
+12 MPALLMF
-17 LIFLTVTGCINSS
+17 LMATGCTNSS
-30 NLNSNYN
+30 NTFNYN
-37 DDSTTDV
+37 ADSTPIV
-44 NWSLI
+44 NWSRI
-49 DSIDINQINSDLVN
+49 DSIDINEINSDLVK

-88 KMIESFL
+88 KMIESFF

-102 PTDVQLNLLFAKT
+102 PTGVQLNLIFSKT
-115 GNINSKYLSIQANEV
+115 GNINSSYLSIQANEV
-130 PGIPDTEYVNLYEN
+130 PGIPDTEYVNLYDN
-144 SKRHPSIPTTH
+144 SRRHPSIPTNH
-155 AINAFKSIVEK
+155 AINAFRSIIEE

-184 PFLTLAEGRNWMMKT
+184 PYLTLAEGRNWMMKT

-211 YVDQIPKELRGV
+211 YIDQIPKDLRGI
-223 ITITNLSTEE
+223 ITITNLSTED
-233 RFRKTIAH
+233 RYRKTIAH

-254 NDVNPGFEVF
+254 NDINPGFEVF

-278 PSGKEGRWHLERL
+278 PAGKEGRWHLERL
-291 HLSPYL
+291 LLSPYL
-297 YKVDESGNKIWNDDY
+297 YKVDERGNKIWNNDY

-333 PPINDDW
+333 PQINDDW

>member
-1 MNSFTNFVAKN
+1 MKSIKNFVINK
-12 TMPVF
+12 TMPVLLMF
-17 LIFLTVTGCINSS
+17 LMATGCTNSS
-30 NLNSNYN
+30 NTFNYN
-37 DDSTTDV
+37 ADSTPIV
-44 NWSLI
+44 NWSRI
-49 DSIDINQINSDLVN
+49 DSIDINEINSDLVK

-88 KMIESFL
+88 KMIESFF

-102 PTDVQLNLLFAKT
+102 PTGVQLNLIFAKT
-115 GNINSKYLSIQANEV
+115 GNINSSYLSIQANEV
-130 PGIPDTEYVNLYEN
+130 PGIPDTEYVNLYDN
-144 SKRHPSIPTTH
+144 SRRHPSIPTNH
-155 AINAFKSIVEK
+155 AINAFRSIIEE

-176 IALQDVFY
+176 VALQDVFY
-184 PFLTLAEGRNWMMKT
+184 PYLTLAEGRNWMMKT

-211 YVDQIPKELRGV
+211 YIDQIPKDLRGI
-223 ITITNLSTEE
+223 ITITNLSRED
-233 RFRKTIAH
+233 RYRKTIAH

-254 NDVNPGFEVF
+254 NDTNPGFEVF

-278 PSGKEGRWHLERL
+278 PAGKEGRWHLERL
-291 HLSPYL
+291 LLSPYL
-297 YKVDESGNKIWNDDY
+297 YKVDERGNKIWNNDY

-333 PPINDDW
+333 PQINDDW

>member
-1 MNSFTNFVAKN
+1 MKSIKNFVINK
-12 TMPVF
+12 TMPVLLMF
-17 LIFLTVTGCINSS
+17 LMATGCTNSS
-30 NLNSNYN
+30 NTFNYN
-37 DDSTTDV
+37 ADSTPIV
-44 NWSLI
+44 NWSRI
-49 DSIDINQINSDLVN
+49 DSIDINEINSDLVK

-88 KMIESFL
+88 KMIESFF

-102 PTDVQLNLLFAKT
+102 PTGVQLNLIFAKT
-115 GNINSKYLSIQANEV
+115 GNINSSYLSIQANEV
-130 PGIPDTEYVNLYEN
+130 PGIPDTEYVNLYDN
-144 SKRHPSIPTTH
+144 SRRHPSIPTNH
-155 AINAFKSIVEK
+155 AINAFRSIIEE

-184 PFLTLAEGRNWMMKT
+184 PYLTLAEGRNWMMKT

-211 YVDQIPKELRGV
+211 YIDQIPKDLRGI
-223 ITITNLSTEE
+223 ITITNLSRED
-233 RFRKTIAH
+233 RYRKTIAH

-254 NDVNPGFEVF
+254 NDINPGFEVF

-278 PSGKEGRWHLERL
+278 PTGKEGRWHLERL
-291 HLSPYL
+291 LLSPYL
-297 YKVDESGNKIWNDDY
+297 YKVDERGNKIWNNDY

-333 PPINDDW
+333 PQINDDW

>member
-1 MNSFTNFVAKN
+1 MKSIKKLVINK
-12 TMPVF
+12 TMPALLMF
-17 LIFLTVTGCINSS
+17 LMATGCTNSS
-30 NLNSNYN
+30 NTFNYN
-37 DDSTTDV
+37 ADSTPIV
-44 NWSLI
+44 NWSRI
-49 DSIDINQINSDLVN
+49 DSIDINEINSDLVK

-88 KMIESFL
+88 KMIESF
-95 FAKEIFK
+95 FFVKEIFK
-102 PTDVQLNLLFAKT
+102 PTGVQLNLIFAKT
-115 GNINSKYLSIQANEV
+115 GNINSSYLSIQANEV
-130 PGIPDTEYVNLYEN
+130 PGIPDTEYVNLYDN
-144 SKRHPSIPTTH
+144 SRRHPSIPTNH
-155 AINAFKSIVEK
+155 AINAFRSIIEE

-184 PFLTLAEGRNWMMKT
+184 PYLTLAKGRNWMMKT

-211 YVDQIPKELRGV
+211 YIDQIPKDLRGI
-223 ITITNLSTEE
+223 ITITNLSTED
-233 RFRKTIAH
+233 RYRKTIAH

-254 NDVNPGFEVF
+254 NDINPGFEVF

-278 PSGKEGRWHLERL
+278 PTGKEGRWHLERL
-291 HLSPYL
+291 LLSPYL
-297 YKVDESGNKIWNDDY
+297 YKVDERGNKIWNNDY

>member
-1 MNSFTNFVAKN
+1 MKSIKNFVINK
-12 TMPVF
+12 TMPVLLMF
-17 LIFLTVTGCINSS
+17 LMATGCTNSS
-30 NLNSNYN
+30 NTFNYN
-37 DDSTTDV
+37 ADSTPIV
-44 NWSLI
+44 NWSRI
-49 DSIDINQINSDLVN
+49 DSIDINEINSDLVK

-88 KMIESFL
+88 KMIESFF

-102 PTDVQLNLLFAKT
+102 PTGVQLNLIFAKT
-115 GNINSKYLSIQANEV
+115 GNINSSYLSIQANEV
-130 PGIPDTEYVNLYEN
+130 PGIPDTEYVNLYDN
-144 SKRHPSIPTTH
+144 SRRHPSIPTNH
-155 AINAFKSIVEK
+155 AINAFRSIIEE

-184 PFLTLAEGRNWMMKT
+184 PYLTLAEGRNWMMKT

-211 YVDQIPKELRGV
+211 YIDQIPKDLRGI
-223 ITITNLSTEE
+223 ITITNLSTED
-233 RFRKTIAH
+233 RYRKTIAH

-254 NDVNPGFEVF
+254 NDINPGFEVF

-278 PSGKEGRWHLERL
+278 PTGKEGRWHLERL
-291 HLSPYL
+291 LLSPYL
-297 YKVDESGNKIWNDDY
+297 YKVDERGNKIWNNDY

>member
-1 MNSFTNFVAKN
+1 MKSIKKLVINK
-12 TMPVF
+12 TMPALLMF
-17 LIFLTVTGCINSS
+17 LMATGCTNSS
-30 NLNSNYN
+30 NTFNYN
-37 DDSTTDV
+37 ADSTPIV
-44 NWSLI
+44 NWSRI
-49 DSIDINQINSDLVN
+49 DSIDINEINSDLVK

-88 KMIESFL
+88 KMIESFF

-102 PTDVQLNLLFAKT
+102 PTGVQLNLIFAKT
-115 GNINSKYLSIQANEV
+115 GNINSSYLSIQANEV
-130 PGIPDTEYVNLYEN
+130 PGIPDTEYVNLYDN
-144 SKRHPSIPTTH
+144 SRRHPSIPTNH
-155 AINAFKSIVEK
+155 AINAFRSIIEE

-176 IALQDVFY
+176 VALQDVFY
-184 PFLTLAEGRNWMMKT
+184 PYLTLAEGRNWMMKT

-211 YVDQIPKELRGV
+211 YIDQIPKDLRGI
-223 ITITNLSTEE
+223 ITITNLSTED
-233 RFRKTIAH
+233 RYRKTIAH

-254 NDVNPGFEVF
+254 NDINPGFEVF

-278 PSGKEGRWHLERL
+278 PTGKEGRWHLERL
-291 HLSPYL
+291 LLSPYL
-297 YKVDESGNKIWNDDY
+297 YKVDERGNKIWNNDY

-333 PPINDDW
+333 PQINDDW

>member
-1 MNSFTNFVAKN
+1 MKSIKKLVINK
-12 TMPVF
+12 TMPALLMF
-17 LIFLTVTGCINSS
+17 LMATGCTNSS
-30 NLNSNYN
+30 NTFNYN
-37 DDSTTDV
+37 ADSTPIV
-44 NWSLI
+44 NWSRI
-49 DSIDINQINSDLVN
+49 DSIDINEINSDLVK

-88 KMIESFL
+88 KMIESFF

-102 PTDVQLNLLFAKT
+102 PTGVQLNLIFAKT
-115 GNINSKYLSIQANEV
+115 GNINSSYLSIQSNEV
-130 PGIPDTEYVNLYEN
+130 PGIPDTEYVNLYDN
-144 SKRHPSIPTTH
+144 SRRHPSIPTNH
-155 AINAFKSIVEK
+155 AINAFRSIIEE

-176 IALQDVFY
+176 VALQDVFY
-184 PFLTLAEGRNWMMKT
+184 PYLTLAEGRNWMMKT

-211 YVDQIPKELRGV
+211 YIDQIPKDLRGI
-223 ITITNLSTEE
+223 ITITNLSRED
-233 RFRKTIAH
+233 RYRKTIAH

-254 NDVNPGFEVF
+254 NDINPGFEVF

-278 PSGKEGRWHLERL
+278 PAGKEGRWHLERL
-291 HLSPYL
+291 LLSPYL
-297 YKVDESGNKIWNDDY
+297 YKVDERGNKIWNNDY

-333 PPINDDW
+333 PQINDDW

>member
-1 MNSFTNFVAKN
+1 MKSIKN
-12 TMPVF
+12 F
-17 LIFLTVTGCINSS
+17 LINKAMSVLLMFLMATGCTNSS
-30 NLNSNYN
+30 NTFNYN
-37 DDSTTDV
+37 ADSTPIV
-44 NWSLI
+44 NWSRI
-49 DSIDINQINSDLVN
+49 DSIDINEINSDLVK

-88 KMIESFL
+88 KMIESFF

-102 PTDVQLNLLFAKT
+102 PTGVQLNLIFAKT
-115 GNINSKYLSIQANEV
+115 GNINSSYLSIQANEV
-130 PGIPDTEYVNLYEN
+130 PGIPDTEYVNLYDN
-144 SKRHPSIPTTH
+144 SRRHPSIPTNH
-155 AINAFKSIVEK
+155 AINAFRSIIEE

-184 PFLTLAEGRNWMMKT
+184 PYLTLAEGRNWMMKT

-211 YVDQIPKELRGV
+211 YIDQIPKDLRGI
-223 ITITNLSTEE
+223 ITITNLSTED
-233 RFRKTIAH
+233 RYRKTIAH

-254 NDVNPGFEVF
+254 NDINPGFEVF

-278 PSGKEGRWHLERL
+278 PTGKEGRWHLERL
-291 HLSPYL
+291 QLSPYL
-297 YKVDESGNKIWNDDY
+297 YKVDDRGNKIWNNDY

-333 PPINDDW
+333 PQINDDW